1 MYILALNCGSSS
13 LKYQI
18 FDADTKT
25 PIVGGNVEKIGSEDS
40 FITQKFP
47 DGTKQK
53 KETPMKNHDE
63 ALGSVLYMLRS
74 ASIDLNKINGVGHR
88 VAMGGDKFASS
99 VKINDDVIKTIN
111 RLAPL
116 APLHNPPAL
125 RGILTAKQLLPN
137 ADQVA
142 VFDTAFHQTMPDYAY
157 RYAIPSA
164 WYHELGVRRYGFH
177 GTSHLYVSKRAA
189 SMLNKPA
196 NECNMITMHIGSG
209 ASAAAI
215 RNGLSVDTSLGM
227 TPLSGLTMGTR
238 PGDLDPGAIL
248 YVMERLNLTPTQMQ
262 MHLSKNSGIR
272 GITEQFA
279 DRRDVEDNRFDN
291 DKCRL
296 AMDIE
301 VHNVKKYIGAYM
313 AELGRTDALVF
324 TAGVGENDD
333 LLRDRFCRGLEH
345 LGIKMDFNKNAG
357 LLARKGAG
365 ESVLSTP
372 DSPVKIFMIPTNEEL
387 VIVEDTLAIMDGT
400 YNPNHL
406 EMNYSFAPKH
416 PGKTAPNATFQD
428 IQELRQR
435 LQSQTKQR
443 QK

>member
-13 LKYQI
+13 LKYQV
-18 FDADTKT
+18 FDADTKQ
-25 PIVGGNVEKIGSEDS
+25 PIIGGNVEKIGSADS
-40 FITQKFP
+40 FVTQKYP

-53 KETPMKNHDE
+53 KQTAMKNHDE
-63 ALGSVLYMLRS
+63 ALNVVLYMLRA
-74 ASIDLNKINGVGHR
+74 ASVDLNEIKGVGHR
-88 VAMGGDKFASS
+88 VVMGGDKFASS
-99 VKINDDVIKTIN
+99 VKINDDVIKTIDK
-111 RLAPL
+111 LSPL

-125 RGILTAKQLLPN
+125 RGIMTAKQLLPN
-137 ADQVA
+137 ATQVA

-157 RYAIPSA
+157 RYAVPSA
-164 WYHELGVRRYGFH
+164 WHKELGVRRYGFH

-189 SMLNKPA
+189 AMLNKPA
-196 NECNMITMHIGSG
+196 HECNLITMHIGSG
-209 ASAAAI
+209 ASATAI

-238 PGDLDPGAIL
+238 PGDIDPGVIL
-248 YVMERLNLTPTQMQ
+248 YVMEQLKLTPAQMQ
-262 MHLSKNSGIR
+262 THLSKNSGLQ

-279 DRRDVEDNRFDN
+279 DRRDVEDNRFNN

-296 AMDIE
+296 AIDVE

-313 AELGRTDALVF
+313 AELGKTDALVF

-333 LLRDRFCRGLEH
+333 LLRDKFCRGLEH
-345 LGIKMDFNKNAG
+345 MGIKMDFDKNQG
-357 LLARKGAG
+357 LLARKGFG

-387 VIVEDTLAIMDGT
+387 VIVEDTLAIMQNT

-406 EMNYSFAPKH
+406 EMNYSFAPKLS
-416 PGKTAPNATFQD
+416 GKKPVQTA
-428 IQELRQR
+428 
-435 LQSQTKQR
+435 LQTAQQLQQTILDGTTQKQ
-443 QK
+443 K